1 MVGER
6 NVDSRVPVPVPTG
19 RTTGAQAGK
28 EIKTFARPEDFF
40 SRVSVEAGQKGCL
53 DKEE

>member
-6 NVDSRVPVPVPTG
+6 NVDSRVPVPVPTW

-28 EIKTFARPEDFF
+28 EIKTFARPEDFIF
-40 SRVSVEAGQKGCL
+40 PEFLKKQ
-53 DKEE
+53 DKKVV